1 MECASRPRVER
12 RWKTEEETGRRR
24 GRPTPHGRGKGLAQV
39 FDAGGFRKERPAVAW
54 RETEWNCRC
63 ALRMRLQACS
73 GAERQN
79 GMEQMGKQVYG
90 RHEARMTSIF
100 LLWEREVAE

>member
-1 MECASRPRVER
+1 MEDQRGIRQL
-12 RWKTEEETGRRR
+12 TENVGDLCSM
-24 GRPTPHGRGKGLAQV
+24 HKGLAQV
-39 FDAGGFRKERPAVAW
+39 FDAGGFREDQPAVAW

-100 LLWEREVAE
+100 LLWEREVAK